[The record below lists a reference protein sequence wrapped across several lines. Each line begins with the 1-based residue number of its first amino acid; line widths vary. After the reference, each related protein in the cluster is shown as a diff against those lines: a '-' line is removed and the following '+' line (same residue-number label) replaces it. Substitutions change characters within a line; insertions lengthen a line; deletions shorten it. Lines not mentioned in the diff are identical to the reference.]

1 MGKGSNVAAFFKK
14 IFSRVSPGSKREVKE
29 PTDSEAPVGQTPAAT
44 VSDTNYV
51 HWIYLGAESVF
62 FYPPGSEKEHLV
74 VDHGIPSVDMHWQ
87 VKGKLYDHAADH
99 RKQQSV
105 TAGDFGDL
113 LAVIHTHE
121 STAA

>member
-1 MGKGSNVAAFFKK
+1 LAATGNDTGPQKPDAGRMD
-14 IFSRVSPGSKREVKE
+14 RVTTKRP
-29 PTDSEAPVGQTPAAT
+29 PTDSEAPV
-44 VSDTNYV
+44 SDAGYV

-121 STAA
+121 PTAS